1 MFVRYNDMPFHDG
14 VDSNFEMGEEID
26 RSVQN
31 KIHIFMFSEIEKT
44 SSIEKRETHE

>member
-1 MFVRYNDMPFHDG
+1 MPFHDG

-31 KIHIFMFSEIEKT
+31 KIHKFSCLV
-44 SSIEKRETHE
+44 R